1 MQRRFLPKIYYLLLN
16 LIQVKQK
23 WSQKDIPNKA
33 EKLCTA
39 FQKSL
44 ESTKEQLMDIKYLEA
59 LIINLEDK
67 VRSWVFFQNK
77 TYHLVQSLKITRFLH

>member
-1 MQRRFLPKIYYLLLN
+1 MILE
-16 LIQVKQK
+16 
-23 WSQKDIPNKA
+23 KDISNKA

-59 LIINLEDK
+59 LIINLHDK
-67 VRSWVFFQNK
+67 VRSWVFSQNK
-77 TYHLVQSLKITRFLH
+77 KYHLVQSLKITQFLH

>member
-1 MQRRFLPKIYYLLLN
+1 MI
-16 LIQVKQK
+16 
-23 WSQKDIPNKA
+23 SEKDISNKT

-59 LIINLEDK
+59 LIINLQDK
-67 VRSWVFFQNK
+67 VRSCFVFQSK
-77 TYHLVQSLKITRFLH
+77 KYHLVQSLKITQFLH

>member
-1 MQRRFLPKIYYLLLN
+1 MISEKGI
-16 LIQVKQK
+16 
-23 WSQKDIPNKA
+23 SNKA

-59 LIINLEDK
+59 LIINLQDK
-67 VRSWVFFQNK
+67 VRSCFLFQNK
-77 TYHLVQSLKITRFLH
+77 KYHLVQSLKITQFLH

>member
-1 MQRRFLPKIYYLLLN
+1 MISEKGI
-16 LIQVKQK
+16 
-23 WSQKDIPNKA
+23 SNKA

-59 LIINLEDK
+59 LIINLQDK
-67 VRSWVFFQNK
+67 VRSCFPFQNK
-77 TYHLVQSLKITRFLH
+77 KYHLVQSLKITQFLH